1 MELITQRERLI
12 LGESFSLYDT
22 IGDGKI
28 EIGLLGEAL
37 RGLGLNPTESDV
49 QKIARELESSGA
61 KRISFEEFFPI
72 YQSLA
77 ARAEKDTSKKN
88 KSDFRECFR
97 LFDREQNGTI
107 AAGELHHV
115 MTSLGETLT
124 TAQMDLI
131 TQGLEDKN
139 GMINIDDLVA
149 TVMDG

>member
-1 MELITQRERLI
+1 MELISQRERFMLA
-12 LGESFSLYDT
+12 ESFSLYDT
-22 IGDGKI
+22 VGDGKI
-28 EIGLLGEAL
+28 EVGLLGEAL

-49 QKIARELESSGA
+49 NKIVRELESSGA
-61 KRISFEEFFPI
+61 KRITFEEFFPI

-77 ARAEKDTSKKN
+77 NRAEKDSRKKS
-88 KSDFRECFR
+88 KSDFTECFR

-124 TAQMDLI
+124 TAQMDVI
-131 TQGLEDKN
+131 VQGLEDKN
-139 GMINIDDLVA
+139 GMINIDELVT